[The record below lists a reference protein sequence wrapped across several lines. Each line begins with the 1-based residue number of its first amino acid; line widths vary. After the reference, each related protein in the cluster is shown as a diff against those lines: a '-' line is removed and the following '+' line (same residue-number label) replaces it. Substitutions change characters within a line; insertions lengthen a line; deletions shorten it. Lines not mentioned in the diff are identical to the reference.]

1 MIKDR
6 NHFNHLKST
15 NGLGKIQ
22 TGKKDAAIDIEGTG
36 KAAIATKDAFM
47 SLSDA
52 VWVPDSTVNLISLGA
67 LMNKGA
73 SLSFNS
79 SITPSTFRLKL
90 NGKTLLSG
98 VITNNLFII
107 DMKTNSMS
115 CHYSSA
121 ALQEIHRLLGHASIA
136 RMERFLNQSLPL
148 LTKEGFK
155 CLSCDRAK
163 IMKKPFSHQQTIA
176 LRCF

>member
-107 DMKTNSMS
+107 DMK
-115 CHYSSA
+115 
-121 ALQEIHRLLGHASIA
+121 QA
-136 RMERFLNQSLPL
+136 R
-148 LTKEGFK
+148 
-155 CLSCDRAK
+155 
-163 IMKKPFSHQQTIA
+163 
-176 LRCF
+176 